1 MNNINWPEAILNF
14 IAVILGVFLAFQIES
29 SAADAREEK
38 ELEEIIQ
45 SFVKELENDHRN
57 YVDYQIPSNEA
68 ISASIDTLLILI
80 KSGEEGGQLN
90 LPLDL
95 NNYSPV
101 SSTYSSVVSSGKFSL
116 IKDLQIKKGI
126 TNYYES
132 LSSEAEQR
140 GQVQV
145 EYFLK
150 EIIPWLVANTDLLNV
165 ELEDFLEDD
174 EFANLLLIYKGLID
188 NKISQYELVAAEA
201 DTLAAILRKFTD

>member
-80 KSGEEGGQLN
+80 KGGEEGGQLN